1 MLKIAVK
8 HVNNIIE
15 CCTDSASKLCFE
27 YLEKT
32 DAPLEVPQYSC
43 LTARKVVEHT
53 SSLCYSP
60 DDCVDSHCF
69 RPSLSNGTKLI
80 EIQRR
85 NQNEVLFLGHPL
97 EVLHG
102 IHVSE
107 YIKSS
112 FLPTSIPIA
121 INKFCNFI
129 IVFSGAFATLN
140 LVPCFHFDGQHITRA
155 LVDVGLTK
163 NIRYKSVRLAI
174 SLSITI
180 LGSGI
185 LVLYTV
191 LIFLKY
197 IYWRWEHF
205 IFIFQQFRDWLSS
218 RLCCNSFS
226 KVVAYLSLLRI
237 LSWKLVQIYI

>member
-1 MLKIAVK
+1 MLLIIIVK
-8 HVNNIIE
+8 HVNNVIE
-15 CCTDSASKLCFE
+15 CCNDTASKLCFE
-27 YLEKT
+27 YLEKI

-43 LTARKVVEHT
+43 LKARKVVEHT
-53 SSLCYSP
+53 SGLCYSP

-80 EIQRR
+80 EIRRR

-155 LVDVGLTK
+155 LIDISLTK

-197 IYWRWEHF
+197 I
-205 IFIFQQFRDWLSS
+205 S
-218 RLCCNSFS
+218 
-226 KVVAYLSLLRI
+226 
-237 LSWKLVQIYI
+237 